1 MNLSDII
8 TVADKAVTAKNVLK
22 ATGTVTLLQ
31 IKKGGILN
39 HHQSQTDAML
49 VLLSG
54 KAVYEEAERTVVLTK
69 IHDFVQIPAKVTHWV
84 VGDEQSLLLLIQ

>member
-1 MNLSDII
+1 MNLSDVI
-8 TVADKAVTAKNVLK
+8 TVSEKAVTAKNVLK

-39 HHQSQTDAML
+39 HHQSQTDALL

-54 KAVYEEAERTVVLTK
+54 QAVYEEEERSVVLTQ
-69 IHDFVQIPAKVTHWV
+69 IHDFVQIPARVTHRV
-84 VGDEQSLLLLIQ
+84 VGEEESLLLLIQ